1 MSKAKGV
8 RKADDLMRKL
18 VAVPKSEV
26 EAWLEIIDKEALR
39 RELSEERSA
48 TLPPH
53 QR

>member
-26 EAWLEIIDKEALR
+26 EKPKRKKR
-39 RELSEERSA
+39 RKKK
-48 TLPPH
+48 
-53 QR
+53 